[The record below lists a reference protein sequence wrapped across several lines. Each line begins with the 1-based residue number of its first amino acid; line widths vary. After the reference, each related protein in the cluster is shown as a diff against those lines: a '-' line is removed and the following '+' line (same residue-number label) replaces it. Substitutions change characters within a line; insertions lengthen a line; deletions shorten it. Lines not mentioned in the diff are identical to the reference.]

1 MKICVQGL
9 WHLGSVT
16 AACLASVGHDVV
28 GLDSDSNNI
37 SNLNQGKAP
46 LFEPGLD
53 EMIQNE
59 INEGHLSF
67 AQNSREA
74 FTDAEVLWVTFDTP
88 VGENDQA
95 DVELVLGKIKSV
107 LPELNDDTVV
117 LISSQIPVGS
127 IKKLE
132 NFVNDNYIKKQ
143 ICFAYSPENLRLGK
157 SIDVF
162 VNNKKKRQ

>member
-28 GLDSDSNNI
+28 GLDGDSNNI

-59 INEGHLSF
+59 INEGHLRFVQSP
-67 AQNSREA
+67 REA
-74 FTDAEVLWVTFDTP
+74 VADAELLWVTFDTP
-88 VGENDQA
+88 VDEEDHA
-95 DVELVLGKIKSV
+95 DVEFVLGKIESV
-107 LPELNDDTVV
+107 LPELNDGTVV

-132 NFVNDNYIKKQ
+132 YFLKNNYKR
-143 ICFAYSPENLRLGK
+143 SNL
-157 SIDVF
+157 
-162 VNNKKKRQ
+162 

>member
-28 GLDSDSNNI
+28 GLDVDSNNI
-37 SNLNQGKAP
+37 RNLNQGKAP

-67 AQNSREA
+67 SQNSREA
-74 FTDAEVLWVTFDTP
+74 VADA
-88 VGENDQA
+88 
-95 DVELVLGKIKSV
+95 
-107 LPELNDDTVV
+107 
-117 LISSQIPVGS
+117 
-127 IKKLE
+127 
-132 NFVNDNYIKKQ
+132 
-143 ICFAYSPENLRLGK
+143 
-157 SIDVF
+157 
-162 VNNKKKRQ
+162 